1 MFVGIITSQTKDT
14 PNLHIKSHNTVH
26 VRLLFK
32 ASTYGTGF
40 ERNRIH
46 FNFVY
51 KEAEGLGHLLSRSGY
66 IHVYNSSFP
75 ADMPSISFPTSPLS
89 SDSVQMHIAVF
100 NKSIELHYAPAQIL
114 F

>member
-1 MFVGIITSQTKDT
+1 MGVTASQMKDT

-26 VRLLFK
+26 VRLSFK
-32 ASTYGTGF
+32 ASTYGKGF

-46 FNFVY
+46 FYFVY
-51 KEAEGLGHLLSRSGY
+51 KKAEGLGHLLSRSGY
-66 IHVYNSSFP
+66 IRVYNSSFP

-100 NKSIELHYAPAQIL
+100 NKSIKLHYAPAQIL